1 MLTELYIKNLATI
14 DELTLEFYSKTTTIT
29 GETGAGK
36 SILIEAIEIALGDR
50 ATPQWVRPGKEKAEI
65 QVRFDISTI
74 EIAQEW
80 LKEHELNNQ
89 SNECWIRRVINKD
102 GRSRTFINGI
112 PSTTQLIRELSEHL
126 LHIHGQYEHQ
136 ALLKPEKQRELLDH
150 YAGHH
155 TLLTALQALA
165 NQWKLLTTEITHFQ
179 KQSGQDIEQ
188 SEWLLVKLKELDA
201 LQPNPDE

>member
-1 MLTELYIKNLATI
+1 MLTELYIQNLATI
-14 DELTLEFYSKTTTIT
+14 DELTLEFYPKTTTIT

-50 ATPQWVRPGKEKAEI
+50 A
-65 QVRFDISTI
+65 
-74 EIAQEW
+74 
-80 LKEHELNNQ
+80 
-89 SNECWIRRVINKD
+89 
-102 GRSRTFINGI
+102 
-112 PSTTQLIRELSEHL
+112 TTQLIRELSEHL